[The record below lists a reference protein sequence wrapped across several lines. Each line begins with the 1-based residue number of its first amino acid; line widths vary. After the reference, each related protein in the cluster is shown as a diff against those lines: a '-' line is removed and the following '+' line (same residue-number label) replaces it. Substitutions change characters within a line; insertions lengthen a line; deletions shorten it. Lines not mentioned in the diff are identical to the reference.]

1 MAAAAC
7 MGCIKNV
14 TPLHLPN
21 GSKPNARGI
30 APPLARG
37 GCKIISAP
45 RANPAPP
52 AALIRRQPIFKPL
65 RSWEPKK
72 LWAPINAWGA
82 IWSVGFRQN
91 LPRSQYDLLLSL
103 VTGID

>member
-1 MAAAAC
+1 MDQTTEHRRGGKSGDNNMAAAAC

-45 RANPAPP
+45 RWIRKFSQRESCPTRGAHSAPAY
-52 AALIRRQPIFKPL
+52 F
-65 RSWEPKK
+65 
-72 LWAPINAWGA
+72 
-82 IWSVGFRQN
+82 
-91 LPRSQYDLLLSL
+91 
-103 VTGID
+103 